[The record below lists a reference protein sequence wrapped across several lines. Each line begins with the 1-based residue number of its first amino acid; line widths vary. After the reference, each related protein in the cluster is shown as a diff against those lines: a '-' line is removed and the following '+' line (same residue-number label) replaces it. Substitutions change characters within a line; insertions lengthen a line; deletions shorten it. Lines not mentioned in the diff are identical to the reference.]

1 MSYGK
6 VDDVKLPFGDGTSN
20 TDVAKYT
27 LTTGSLVGLLPVAW
41 YGHFVRIR
49 PVGGSMHFYIT
60 TNQSGSA
67 SVANPASD
75 NSGALGSTR
84 GEYVADGELFHGR
97 LPTVPDGVFLYI
109 ARIGSAVADVY
120 VTKASGKPGNNTD
133 PIQA

>member
-1 MSYGK
+1 MSFGK
-6 VDDVKLPFGDGTSN
+6 VDDVKLPFGDGTNN

-60 TNQSGSA
+60 TLSTA
-67 SVANPASD
+67 TVANPASD
-75 NSGALGSTR
+75 NAGALGATR

-97 LPTVPDGVFLYI
+97 LPTVPDGAFLYI

-120 VTKASGKPGNNTD
+120 VTKASGKGGNNTD
-133 PIQA
+133 PIQS